1 MFQQNQQ
8 ITWLKNLSVF
18 APEDDV
24 HNTEEEKDTKDLQC
38 WKEVPPFPNM
48 KFFYMHVQIFSAMA
62 MVSDETSFQWKFMG
76 LLHPVVLL
84 SEQEMV
90 IRNLLR
96 VKSIH

>member
-48 KFFYMHVQIFSAMA
+48 KFFYTHVPLKMAQMYIYIYVLQIFSAMA
-62 MVSDETSFQWKFMG
+62 MVSDETSFQWK
-76 LLHPVVLL
+76 
-84 SEQEMV
+84 
-90 IRNLLR
+90 
-96 VKSIH
+96 IHGFTSPSGSS